1 MTVRI
6 IAFLRHEEVNQA
18 SVGIENGLM
27 KARREAED
35 PKTLTSTLPL
45 VKAEYY
51 MNIMIVW
58 DNATMEK
65 MLLLAIFDQRL
76 QMQRQ
81 SYQNG
86 LREQEQFPTH

>member
-1 MTVRI
+1 
-6 IAFLRHEEVNQA
+6 
-18 SVGIENGLM
+18 M

-86 LREQEQFPTH
+86 LREQEQFPNALGGLPVDEACTRLGIGS